1 MSSCFFQIYLE
12 ELRKA
17 RMMNISD
24 NHTLTLEQEDYIIE
38 SGMENHREKVDEEKQ
53 DDKSE

>member
-1 MSSCFFQIYLE
+1 MCSSCFFQIYLE

-17 RMMNISD
+17 RMINISD

-38 SGMENHREKVDEEKQ
+38 SGMENHHEDGEEK
-53 DDKSE
+53 K